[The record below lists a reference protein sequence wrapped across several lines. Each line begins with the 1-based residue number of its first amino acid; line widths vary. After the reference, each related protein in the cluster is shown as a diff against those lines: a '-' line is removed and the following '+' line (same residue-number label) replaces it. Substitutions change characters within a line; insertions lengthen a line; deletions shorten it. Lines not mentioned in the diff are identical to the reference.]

1 MEPEPVKARAS
12 AATASTRL
20 YSYPALFTKKPFWI
34 EIANQCDF
42 LNKRSPCLR
51 PAAGRENI
59 DAMSLVTIATSSP
72 FRWTLPHHFSK
83 SRASSGKTC
92 LYCSGGHS
100 EDLCGFT
107 NTQATNIAQME
118 GCTQNRR

>member
-59 DAMSLVTIATSSP
+59 DAMSLVTIATLITF

-83 SRASSGKTC
+83 SRASSRKTC
-92 LYCSGGHS
+92 LYGSGGYS
-100 EDLCGFT
+100 E
-107 NTQATNIAQME
+107 
-118 GCTQNRR
+118 